1 MNMEILLP
9 VWPERAHEHQA
20 ATGLDSLR
28 GAELAFI
35 DDYLDAELADEVE
48 SQLTAVHGARVK
60 RFIKKSGNT
69 PSPKPVIEE
78 AAQFA
83 AAVVGVAMCGSCT
96 AATVSDAVALEKK
109 GVRTVTIV
117 WDTFEKA
124 ARSAARIQGAPDIL
138 FAVVPSRHGQDTA
151 EDQRAKA
158 RAASAE
164 IAKLLVGASSP

>member
-1 MNMEILLP
+1 MEILLP
-9 VWPERAHEHQA
+9 VWPEQA
-20 ATGLDSLR
+20 QVDHATTLIACIR

-48 SQLTAVHGARVK
+48 NQLSTVHGAHVK

-124 ARSAARIQGAPDIL
+124 ARSAAKIQGAPDIR
-138 FAVVPSRHGQDTA
+138 FAVIPARQGGDTA
-151 EDQRAKA
+151 DDQREKA
-158 RAASAE
+158 RSASEAIVRILTAE
-164 IAKLLVGASSP
+164 

>member
-1 MNMEILLP
+1 MEILLP
-9 VWPERAHEHQA
+9 IWPEQAQVEH
-20 ATGLDSLR
+20 ATSQVASIR

-35 DDYLDAELADEVE
+35 DDYLDSELADEVE
-48 SQLTAVHGARVK
+48 RQLAAVHGAHVK

-96 AATVSDAVALEKK
+96 AATVSDAVALEKM

-124 ARSAARIQGAPDIL
+124 ARSSARIQGAPNIR
-138 FAVVPSRHGQDTA
+138 FAVIPARQGSDSA
-151 EDQRAKA
+151 DDQRKKA
-158 RAASAE
+158 ESASEE
-164 IAKLLVGASSP
+164 IVRLLNAS

>member
-1 MNMEILLP
+1 MEILLP
-9 VWPERAHEHQA
+9 AWPEQAQMQRA
-20 ATGLDSLR
+20 ATEVASIR

-48 SQLTAVHGARVK
+48 KELTAVHGARIR

-69 PSPKPVIEE
+69 PSPRPVIEE

-96 AATVSDAVALEKK
+96 AATVADAVALEKK

-117 WDTFEKA
+117 WDSFEKA
-124 ARSAARIQGAPDIL
+124 ARSSARIQGVADIR
-138 FAVVPSRHGQDTA
+138 FAVIPSRQGSDTA

-164 IAKLLVGASSP
+164 IVRLLLAGG